1 MCDCSGTYLNGT
13 DLILEEEN
21 CSYIISQTQEE
32 VCCDLTSSL
41 EVEGRLIICI
51 TGMIFNTLAIF
62 TLFEKKLSQEIFNQ
76 LIICLVMMDN
86 LYLLIGVL
94 EVWIHG
100 LEQPSY
106 EHLYFFFYFIYPLR
120 GLIMCC
126 IIYMTVVLAFHRY
139 RSITKPLTIRMRN
152 QSSNGASCS
161 DVLKLVAPVILFSI
175 AFQIPSFLEID
186 TESYVVSSYESFND
200 TTSSVVIHE
209 KIEEY
214 DTHDVVTRL
223 VLSDLRS
230 HHMYNLLYL
239 NIANIAITGIIPVF
253 LLTYFNFFIGKG
265 MKKFVQQR
273 STRRQKSLLRKSEND
288 IQEEQEN
295 KNQRTQTIILFAIVI
310 IFILCHSLRIILNV
324 EEFVIH
330 STTMEDL
337 KNSCRYGYPFWV
349 LIGHPISEV
358 LLKLNSSV
366 NFFIYCA
373 FNNCFRKALRS
384 RFSCV
389 FTLCRRRQSFSTRT
403 RTSSNDSRTIHDQT
417 NATMVDATELTTL
430 NNASHQASLI
440 Q

>member
-1 MCDCSGTYLNGT
+1 MCDCSGTYLNDT
-13 DLILEEEN
+13 DLIFEEQN
-21 CSYIISQTQEE
+21 CSYIISRTQEE
-32 VCCDLTSSL
+32 LCCDLTSSL

-51 TGMIFNTLAIF
+51 IGMIFNTMAIW

-106 EHLYFFFYFIYPLR
+106 EHLYFYFYFICPLR
-120 GLIMCC
+120 DLMMCC
-126 IIYMTVVLAFHRY
+126 IIYMTVILAFHRY
-139 RSITKPLTIRMRN
+139 RSITKPLNVRMRN
-152 QSSNGASCS
+152 QSSSRETCTR
-161 DVLKLVAPVILFSI
+161 VLKFVIPVILFSV
-175 AFQIPSFLEID
+175 AFKIPSFFEID
-186 TESYVVSSYESFND
+186 TETHVLSKNQTLND
-200 TTSSVVIHE
+200 TTSVVIHE
-209 KIEEY
+209 NIDEY
-214 DTHDVVTRL
+214 DSHDVVTRL
-223 VLSDLRS
+223 MLSDLRS
-230 HHMYNLLYL
+230 HQMYSLIYL

-253 LLTYFNFFIGKG
+253 LLAYFNFFIGKG

-273 STRRQKSLLRKSEND
+273 STRRQQSLLRKFEND

-295 KNQRTQTIILFAIVI
+295 KNQRTQTIVLFAIVI
-310 IFILCHSLRIILNV
+310 IFILCHSLRIILNI
-324 EEFVIH
+324 EDFVTH
-330 STTMEDL
+330 TTTMEDL
-337 KNSCRYGYPFWV
+337 KNSCRYGHPLWV

-373 FNNCFRKALRS
+373 FNNCFRKAMHN
-384 RFSCV
+384 RFSRV
-389 FTLCRRRQSFSTRT
+389 FTLCRRRQPFSTRT
-403 RTSSNDSRTIHDQT
+403 RTSSNDSRTIHEQT
-417 NATMVDATELTTL
+417 NATTIDATELNTL

>member
-13 DLILEEEN
+13 DLILEEQN

-32 VCCDLTSSL
+32 ICCDLTSSL
-41 EVEGRLIICI
+41 EVEGRLVICI
-51 TGMIFNTLAIF
+51 VGMIFNTMAIF

-76 LIICLVMMDN
+76 LIIYLVMMDN

-106 EHLYFFFYFIYPLR
+106 EHLYFYFFFIYPLR
-120 GLIMCC
+120 DLMMCC
-126 IIYMTVVLAFHRY
+126 IIYMTVILAFHRY
-139 RSITKPLTIRMRN
+139 RSITKPLNVRMRN
-152 QSSNGASCS
+152 QSSGGATCTR
-161 DVLKLVAPVILFSI
+161 VLKFVIPVILFSV
-175 AFQIPSFLEID
+175 AFKIPTFLEID
-186 TESYVVSSYESFND
+186 TETHVVSNYENLND
-200 TTSSVVIHE
+200 TTSVLIHE

-214 DTHDVVTRL
+214 DTYDIVTRL
-223 VLSDLRS
+223 KVSDLRS
-230 HHMYNLLYL
+230 HHMYNLFYL

-253 LLTYFNFFIGKG
+253 LLAFFNFFIGKG

-273 STRRQKSLLRKSEND
+273 STRRHQSLLRKSEND

-295 KNQRTQTIILFAIVI
+295 KNQRTQTIILVAIVI
-310 IFILCHSLRIILNV
+310 IFILCHSLRIILNI
-324 EEFVIH
+324 EDFVIH

-337 KNSCRYGYPFWV
+337 KNNCRYGHPFWV
-349 LIGHPISEV
+349 LISQPISEA

-373 FNNCFRKALRS
+373 FNNCFRKAMRN

-403 RTSSNDSRTIHDQT
+403 RTSSNESRTIHDQT
-417 NATMVDATELTTL
+417 NATVPSMQP
-430 NNASHQASLI
+430 S
-440 Q
+440 